1 MYTVN
6 FWNKK
11 SINGGAKKV
20 QKGRARMAEETR
32 EEIEA
37 VSAVYEGDM
46 EDPPVFDVAGG
57 CSFRIRIR

>member
-1 MYTVN
+1 ME
-6 FWNKK
+6 
-11 SINGGAKKV
+11 V
-20 QKGRARMAEETR
+20 QKRCKKEMAEETR